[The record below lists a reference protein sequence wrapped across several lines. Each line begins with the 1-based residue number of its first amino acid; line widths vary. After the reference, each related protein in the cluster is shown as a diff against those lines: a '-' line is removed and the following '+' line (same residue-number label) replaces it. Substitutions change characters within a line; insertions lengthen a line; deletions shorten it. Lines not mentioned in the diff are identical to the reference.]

1 MAIQYKRGYG
11 LQYTVHGELS
21 LLPIWR
27 ELEAWRYRF
36 TKSAAANPCCLF
48 QISSSVYRCCWHG
61 CHQSVVQVFLI
72 PWFLIFLINRTCR
85 KSNHNHVQCF
95 VCFRNWLIII
105 EHVLWNLFCLR
116 PKFSNKWYQ
125 SGLHVWFIE
134 IFSLLFYEP

>member
-1 MAIQYKRGYG
+1 MVPNTP
-11 LQYTVHGELS
+11 YTANS
-21 LLPIWR
+21 LFSPSEENLKHEGTGWGR
-27 ELEAWRYRF
+27 

-61 CHQSVVQVFLI
+61 CHQSFVQVFLI

-85 KSNHNHVQCF
+85 RSNHNHVQCF

-116 PKFSNKWYQ
+116 PKFSN
-125 SGLHVWFIE
+125 ID
-134 IFSLLFYEP
+134 LLPSIQYNPYSWKE